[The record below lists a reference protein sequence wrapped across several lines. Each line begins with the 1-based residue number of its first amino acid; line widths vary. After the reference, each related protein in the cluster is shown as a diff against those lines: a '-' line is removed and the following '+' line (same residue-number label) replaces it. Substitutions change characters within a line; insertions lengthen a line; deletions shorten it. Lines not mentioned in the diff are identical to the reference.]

1 MDFFVQVSPCMGSD
15 RVGSYFWCFSKRHL
29 WCHISNKCNGLSYRW
44 CSRIQNTLSAQF
56 ACSALTMSTT
66 ANSQTINS
74 NSSPDQMKT
83 SPSLAFFFFLPPLPH
98 SFSIFVS
105 TTPLSRKLVRSRNGR
120 WWYNVNVGHT
130 DLSAMLD
137 SWTSLL
143 IHMCRYKTVIHHHML
158 KLSHILKAKL

>member
-74 NSSPDQMKT
+74 NSSPDQVKT
-83 SPSLAFFFFLPPLPH
+83 SPSLAFSFFSPLFLTLSPSLSPPPLWAE
-98 SFSIFVS
+98 
-105 TTPLSRKLVRSRNGR
+105 N
-120 WWYNVNVGHT
+120 WYVPEMDADDT
-130 DLSAMLD
+130 MFMLD
-137 SWTSLL
+137 IPTCPPCWTAGLHCLYTCADIKLL
-143 IHMCRYKTVIHHHML
+143 SIITC
-158 KLSHILKAKL
+158 